1 MTILE
6 RVKSIING
14 CWDIGENQ
22 NEPASIE
29 KMILI
34 AYYIGRESATK
45 EVSDKYSELIKEQ
58 RNRAENCR
66 YHKMAN
72 EIIRDKN
79 YIFFCD
85 YSQDTTTTFGNDR
98 SDI

>member
-14 CWDIGENQ
+14 RWDIVGNQ
-22 NEPASIE
+22 NKPASID
-29 KMILI
+29 KMILM

-45 EVSDKYSELIKEQ
+45 EVSDKYTALIKEQ
-58 RNRAENCR
+58 RERAGNCR

-72 EIIRDKN
+72 VIIGDKD
-79 YIFFCD
+79 YIYSCD
-85 YSQDTTTTFGNDR
+85 YAQDMTTTFGSDR

>member
-6 RVKSIING
+6 RVKSIIDG
-14 CWDIGENQ
+14 RWDMANENK
-22 NEPASIE
+22 PASPE
-29 KMILI
+29 KMILM

-45 EVSDKYSELIKEQ
+45 EVSDKYNTLIKEQ
-58 RNRAENCR
+58 RKRAENCR

-72 EIIRDKN
+72 EIIGDKD
-79 YIFFCD
+79 YIYSCD
-85 YSQDTTTTFGNDR
+85 YAQDMTATFGSDR